1 MGNILTQLSGAIS
14 SFRSAMS
21 LLTSSL
27 SVDVTRITDSKGRQV
42 FAEARAVKAG
52 ILQDSELFQH
62 PLETGNKITDYK
74 IDKPIQIQL
83 GVLIP
88 TDSYSTVYASLVDAK
103 KNGEQFIVQ
112 TKAGAFP
119 NMVIKAIPHEESSE
133 YGDCLAMQ
141 ISFEEVIWY
150 DTNTQ
155 TLPAKSVAGTKKA
168 GGAKQD
174 ADTSKL
180 GQKRATDAS
189 SSTQKRSKSVLYG
202 WTH

>member
-1 MGNILTQLSGAIS
+1 MSNILTKLTGAIS

-27 SVDVTRITDSKGRQV
+27 SVDVVRITDSAGRQV
-42 FAEARAVKAG
+42 FAEARAMKAG
-52 ILQDSELFQH
+52 VLQDSELFQH
-62 PLETGNKITDYK
+62 PLENGSKTTDYK
-74 IDKPIQIQL
+74 IDKPVQIQL

-88 TDSYSTVYASLVDAK
+88 TDSYTAVYSSLLDAK

-112 TKAGAFP
+112 TKAGSFA
-119 NMVIKAIPHEESSE
+119 NMIIKSMPHEESSE

-141 ISFEEVIWY
+141 INFEEVLWY
-150 DTNTQ
+150 DTSIE
-155 TLPAKSVAGTKKA
+155 TLPAKSVAGSKKA

-174 ADTSKL
+174 ADTQKL
-180 GQKRATDAS
+180 GQKRTTEAS
-189 SSTQKRSKSVLYG
+189 ESTKKRSSSVLYG